1 LSINSFKPIIQPAV
15 KIEIIFR
22 FLGVRPGH
30 FMPVEN
36 ITPLLEKEVAISDI
50 QP

>member
-22 FLGVRPGH
+22 FLGYHPGY
-30 FMPVEN
+30 FMPVD
-36 ITPLLEKEVAISDI
+36 TAPLLEKEDAISDI